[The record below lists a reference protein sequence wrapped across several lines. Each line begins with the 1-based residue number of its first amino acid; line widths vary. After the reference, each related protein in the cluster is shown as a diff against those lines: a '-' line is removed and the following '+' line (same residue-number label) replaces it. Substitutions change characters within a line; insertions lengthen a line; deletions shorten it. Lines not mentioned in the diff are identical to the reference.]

1 MKYRNKNTGFVLET
15 ECVVKGENWEELSS
29 PTFSRSKKT
38 EKQEIVTEE
47 QEVAPVQQK
56 KRGRKKSE

>member
-1 MKYRNKNTGFVLET
+1 MKYRNKVTGFVLET
-15 ECVVKGENWEELSS
+15 ECVVRGENWEKVSS
-29 PTFSRSKKT
+29 PAFSKSV
-38 EKQEIVTEE
+38 EPEG